1 MKHRCGN
8 KKLSKP
14 TDQRLALIKNL
25 VVNLFENMVIKTTY
39 TRAKEAQK
47 YAEKLLTI
55 AKTDSVH
62 SRRIIMKK
70 INNKITLKQIFDLKS
85 NSFSDKDSGCIRTIR
100 CGLRKGDSAEMSM
113 LEFVK

>member
-1 MKHRCGN
+1 MKHKCGN

-25 VVNLFENMVIKTTY
+25 VVSLFENNSIKTTH
-39 TRAKEAQK
+39 TRAKQAQK

-62 SRRIIMKK
+62 SRRLIMKK
-70 INNKITLKQIFDLKS
+70 IDNKVTLKQIFDIKT
-85 NSFSDKDSGCIRTIR
+85 NEFSKKDSGYTKTIR
-100 CGLRKGDSAEMSM
+100 CGLRKGDSAEMSL

>member
-25 VVNLFENMVIKTTY
+25 VVSLFENSSIKTTY

-55 AKTDSVH
+55 AKIDSVH
-62 SRRIIMKK
+62 SRRLVMKR
-70 INNKITLKQIFDLKS
+70 IDNKVTLKQIFDLKS
-85 NSFSDKDSGCIRTIR
+85 NTFSKKESGYTRTIR
-100 CGLRKGDSAEMSM
+100 CGLRKGDAAEMSL
-113 LEFVK
+113 LEFVQ